1 MRTHRDSCDTTPTL
15 LLIHINPPAQDRPSC
30 PPPPLLHRRIYEAIA
45 AGCIPVIIADRL
57 GLGLGFGLGLGLGF
71 SFRFSFGFGFG

>member
-15 LLIHINPPAQDRPSC
+15 LLMHINPPAQDRPSC

-45 AGCIPVIIADRL
+45 AGCIPVIIADR
-57 GLGLGFGLGLGLGF
+57 
-71 SFRFSFGFGFG
+71 